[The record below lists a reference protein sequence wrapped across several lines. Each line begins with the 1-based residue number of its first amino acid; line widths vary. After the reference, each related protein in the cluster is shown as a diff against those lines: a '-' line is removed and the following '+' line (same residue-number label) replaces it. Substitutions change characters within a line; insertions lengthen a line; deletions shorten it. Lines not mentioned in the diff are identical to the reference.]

1 MDPGRPGVPEG
12 MNRRKA
18 FAAIGFGLA
27 SPLLNAALH
36 LAGDAAAGE
45 CMILDKPEHE
55 PTKTEFFFDDGS
67 QSGFTDNPS
76 QATYTPVSKTFKVS
90 D

>member
-1 MDPGRPGVPEG
+1 MDPGGPGVSGG

-18 FAAIGFGLA
+18 FAAIGLGLA

-45 CMILDKPEHE
+45 CMVLDEPEHE

-76 QATYTPVSKTFKVS
+76 QATYIPVSKTFTIH